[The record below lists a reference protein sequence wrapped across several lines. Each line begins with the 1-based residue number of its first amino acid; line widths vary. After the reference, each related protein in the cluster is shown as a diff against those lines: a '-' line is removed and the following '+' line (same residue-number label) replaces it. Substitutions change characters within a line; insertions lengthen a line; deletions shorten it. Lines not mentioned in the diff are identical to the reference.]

1 MTHEEIL
8 RELAFLPPEG
18 QEKAAEFIAGL
29 REYYAR
35 QGSGHSQLDF
45 GRLAFFGIWR
55 DRAEMQDSTAWVRT
69 LRGVN
74 GSNLLTPP

>member
-8 RELAFLPPEG
+8 RELASLPPEG

-35 QGSGHSQLDF
+35 EGTRQSQLDF
-45 GRLAFFGIWR
+45 SNLAFFGIWR
-55 DRAEMQDSTAWVRT
+55 DRADMQDSTAWVRT
-69 LRGVN
+69 LRGVD
-74 GSNLLTPP
+74 GSNLLTHP